1 MIGKPEKN
9 SYLFDNLETML
20 DPKQPLYLL
29 AHKINWDEVVEWFKD
44 FYSEKG
50 RSAKTIRLMVSLL
63 ILKRIFNLG
72 DETIIEQWIQNPY
85 MQYFS
90 GEKTFHWSLPCD
102 PSDLVHFRK
111 RIGKEGVEKIFKISI
126 DIHDKATVE
135 KEISVDTTVQEKNIT
150 YPTDVKLYKKICI
163 MCVKIARK
171 ENIELRQS
179 YTRTVKKLVF
189 LQRGRRSK
197 RGIIIANKAKRRLKT
212 IAGRLLREIRGKL
225 SNEQYKKYS
234 ELLEIF
240 DSILKQEKES
250 KNKIYS
256 IHEPHVYC
264 ISKGK
269 EHKKYEYG
277 TKVSIAYTNKT
288 GVIVGALNIEK
299 NEHDSKSIPK
309 VIDQI
314 ESITG
319 NIPKKAGTDQGYRG
333 ISNYKGCEIVH
344 ADKLKRKSL
353 SQYERR
359 KIKKLLRRRAGIE
372 AIIGHLKNRHRLN
385 RNYLS
390 GSIGDELND
399 LLEEDGFNF
408 KKWMRN
414 IKLIFDFIF
423 YQLKFRKTTFNY
435 CN

>member
-126 DIHDKATVE
+126 DIHDKASVE

-163 MCVKIARK
+163 MCVKIARE
-171 ENIELRQS
+171 ENI
-179 YTRTVKKLVF
+179 
-189 LQRGRRSK
+189 
-197 RGIIIANKAKRRLKT
+197 
-212 IAGRLLREIRGKL
+212 
-225 SNEQYKKYS
+225 